1 MLRSAEQRE
10 LAEALT
16 DLCVRHV
23 TPEYV
28 RRCDDGELYPVEAMS
43 ELAAAGWAGLA
54 VAEEYGGSGGSAS
67 DLAVAHRT
75 LARHAFSVAQA
86 YYSLWVLGAA
96 AIGGLGTERQ
106 KAEWLPQ
113 LAEGKV
119 RIAFALTEPESGSDA
134 SALRTTATRS
144 ENGFVVNGQKVFV
157 TGAAVADLIIVVVRT
172 DSSAADRR
180 EGLSLLMIDAKASGL
195 SVRRL
200 SKLGLKPLD
209 LCEVFFA
216 DVEVPAERL
225 LGPLGRGW
233 SSLRPQLTL
242 ERALLA
248 GICVGAT
255 EDILAAASGY
265 AQDRVA
271 FGQPIGRFQLVAEK
285 LVAMRVAIEAGGLLV
300 DNAAAAI
307 DAGGMGDVEA
317 SIAKLY
323 AAEAYVS
330 AAREGV
336 QVFGGY
342 GFTDEYPVARHYRD
356 SKFMEIGGGTSEIQK
371 VIIARS
377 MGLL

>member
-1 MLRSAEQRE
+1 M
-10 LAEALT
+10 
-16 DLCVRHV
+16 
-23 TPEYV
+23 
-28 RRCDDGELYPVEAMS
+28 
-43 ELAAAGWAGLA
+43 
-54 VAEEYGGSGGSAS
+54 
-67 DLAVAHRT
+67 
-75 LARHAFSVAQA
+75 
-86 YYSLWVLGAA
+86 LGAA

-242 ERALLA
+242 ERA
-248 GICVGAT
+248 
-255 EDILAAASGY
+255 EE
-265 AQDRVA
+265 
-271 FGQPIGRFQLVAEK
+271 RFQSVHVAAMLGDAEVTLRLLSSAWAHVAWDESAVWKKEAKQK
-285 LVAMRVAIEAGGLLV
+285 LR
-300 DNAAAAI
+300 
-307 DAGGMGDVEA
+307 
-317 SIAKLY
+317 
-323 AAEAYVS
+323 
-330 AAREGV
+330 
-336 QVFGGY
+336 
-342 GFTDEYPVARHYRD
+342 
-356 SKFMEIGGGTSEIQK
+356 
-371 VIIARS
+371 
-377 MGLL
+377 

>member
-144 ENGFVVNGQKVFV
+144 ENG
-157 TGAAVADLIIVVVRT
+157 VR
-172 DSSAADRR
+172 RQR
-180 EGLSLLMIDAKASGL
+180 PEGLHH
-195 SVRRL
+195 RR
-200 SKLGLKPLD
+200 
-209 LCEVFFA
+209 
-216 DVEVPAERL
+216 R
-225 LGPLGRGW
+225 GR
-233 SSLRPQLTL
+233 RPDHRGRAHGL
-242 ERALLA
+242 ER
-248 GICVGAT
+248 
-255 EDILAAASGY
+255 
-265 AQDRVA
+265 R
-271 FGQPIGRFQLVAEK
+271 R
-285 LVAMRVAIEAGGLLV
+285 
-300 DNAAAAI
+300 
-307 DAGGMGDVEA
+307 
-317 SIAKLY
+317 
-323 AAEAYVS
+323 S
-330 AAREGV
+330 A
-336 QVFGGY
+336 
-342 GFTDEYPVARHYRD
+342 
-356 SKFMEIGGGTSEIQK
+356 
-371 VIIARS
+371 
-377 MGLL
+377 

>member
-1 MLRSAEQRE
+1 
-10 LAEALT
+10 
-16 DLCVRHV
+16 
-23 TPEYV
+23 
-28 RRCDDGELYPVEAMS
+28 
-43 ELAAAGWAGLA
+43 
-54 VAEEYGGSGGSAS
+54 
-67 DLAVAHRT
+67 
-75 LARHAFSVAQA
+75 
-86 YYSLWVLGAA
+86 
-96 AIGGLGTERQ
+96 
-106 KAEWLPQ
+106 
-113 LAEGKV
+113 
-119 RIAFALTEPESGSDA
+119 
-134 SALRTTATRS
+134 
-144 ENGFVVNGQKVFV
+144 
-157 TGAAVADLIIVVVRT
+157 
-172 DSSAADRR
+172 
-180 EGLSLLMIDAKASGL
+180 MIDAKASGL

-342 GFTDEYPVARHYRD
+342 GFY
-356 SKFMEIGGGTSEIQK
+356 G
-371 VIIARS
+371 
-377 MGLL
+377 